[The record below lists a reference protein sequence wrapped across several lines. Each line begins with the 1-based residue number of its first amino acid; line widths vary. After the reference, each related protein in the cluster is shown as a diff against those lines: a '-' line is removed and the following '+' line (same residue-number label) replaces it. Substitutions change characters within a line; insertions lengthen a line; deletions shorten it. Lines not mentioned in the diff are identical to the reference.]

1 MGRMEHFAA
10 MSSCDNT
17 KISKRTMLHRDSI
30 EISKNAGVLI
40 KKSREQH
47 MDERLASLETEVLGI
62 TGQLEKLTALMVGI
76 DAKLVGSSSKKSL
89 PKITDGPA
97 SA

>member
-1 MGRMEHFAA
+1 MYREPSKSHFVFCVPFVVLCAVLVVHFA
-10 MSSCDNT
+10 
-17 KISKRTMLHRDSI
+17 LQ
-30 EISKNAGVLI
+30 VLI

-47 MDERLASLETEVLGI
+47 MDERLATLETEVLGI

-76 DAKLVGSSSKKSL
+76 DAKLGGSTSKTSV
-89 PKITDGPA
+89 PKITDGPT